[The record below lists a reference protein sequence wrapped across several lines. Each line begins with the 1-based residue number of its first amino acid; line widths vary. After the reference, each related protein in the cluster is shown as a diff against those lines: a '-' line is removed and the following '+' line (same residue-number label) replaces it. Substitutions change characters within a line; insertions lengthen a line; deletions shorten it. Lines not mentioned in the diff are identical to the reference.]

1 LDRFGETTDIH
12 GVPASTLTDNG
23 MVYTT
28 RFSGGKGGRNA
39 FESELRRL
47 GVIQKNSRP
56 NHHTTCGKVC
66 ERFQQTMKKWLSA
79 QPHQPSSIAELQALL
94 DVFVEYYNY
103 CRPHRSLPGRST
115 PAAAYAARPKATPG
129 TKVADPHDRVRRDR
143 IDDSGSITLRV
154 HGHLHHIGIGRT
166 HPEPT
171 WSCSSTISTSG
182 WSMPPP
188 VSSSGI

>member
-1 LDRFGETTDIH
+1 
-12 GVPASTLTDNG
+12 
-23 MVYTT
+23 
-28 RFSGGKGGRNA
+28 
-39 FESELRRL
+39 
-47 GVIQKNSRP
+47 
-56 NHHTTCGKVC
+56 
-66 ERFQQTMKKWLSA
+66 MKKWLSA

-154 HGHLHHIGIGRT
+154 HGRLHHIGIGRT
-166 HPEPT
+166 HPRTHVVLLVHDLHVRVVDAATGELQRDLIVDPT
-171 WSCSSTISTSG
+171 RDYQPTGSPRGPTRRKKSRFARVRTFPMSREITLTDRTSCWPACRPRPRPARLGASRVVPSG
-182 WSMPPP
+182 
-188 VSSSGI
+188 